1 MPAARVIEAVG
12 LFEDGGFG
20 LATGFPNPGPVQF
33 DFDGPEERLDSGVVM
48 AIALAAF
55 RRLQPVSV
63 KPWRRPPT
71 ARW

>member
-33 DFDGPEERLDSGVVM
+33 GFDGPEERLDSGVVM